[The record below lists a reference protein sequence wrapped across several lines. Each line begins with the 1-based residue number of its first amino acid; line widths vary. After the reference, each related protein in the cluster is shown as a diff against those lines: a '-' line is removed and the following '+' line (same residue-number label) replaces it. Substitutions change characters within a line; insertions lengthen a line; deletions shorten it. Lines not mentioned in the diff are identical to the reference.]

1 MQSALQIVQKAVE
14 RLHKSQN
21 WQSSNTQ
28 ILQSNTKQQLPSKQ
42 SPKILLTEIKLF
54 PVLNYRNILLN
65 TKYFIEILKCWNFL
79 FSKWGF
85 MWEILPFFSETTNIM
100 YFKIQYFSMEVVSKF
115 QYEKTINCDLNANL
129 WFLEKF
135 IFWPRKPTIYKAG
148 KTSLEF

>member
-79 FSKWGF
+79 FSK
-85 MWEILPFFSETTNIM
+85 
-100 YFKIQYFSMEVVSKF
+100 
-115 QYEKTINCDLNANL
+115 
-129 WFLEKF
+129 
-135 IFWPRKPTIYKAG
+135 
-148 KTSLEF
+148 